1 MKTIS
6 FLSKAIEGYVKS
18 ARLPDVTVIA
28 ISRT

>member
-6 FLSKAIEGYVKS
+6 FLSNAIEGYINTAK
-18 ARLPDVTVIA
+18 LPGVTVIA